1 MPTFCFS
8 DLRLKEV
15 VNVRTGSR
23 LGRVC
28 DMEMDLCTGQVLSII
43 VPGPPKLWGLVR
55 NDEELVI
62 PFCKINKI
70 GEDVILIDINC

>member
-28 DMEMDLCTGQVLSII
+28 DIEMDLCTGQVLSII
-43 VPGPPKLWGLVR
+43 VPGPPRLWGLVR

>member
-28 DMEMDLCTGQVLSII
+28 DLEIDMCTGQVLSVI